1 VRIAAAP
8 ALARLAREML
18 SARASRNVRC
28 RIFSKGVHFMRAVLF
43 VFLFALTVAL
53 RTQAG
58 EPTIAD
64 DASTLLVRGIETAA
78 RGDVAAAEAS
88 LARAAEAFESSAT
101 LTDAERSRYV
111 SALNL
116 RASLLHAGG
125 RTREAEAVCRRALAA
140 SEAGRSP
147 RDTADTL
154 VLLAGMQL
162 DRGERGPAEQLAS
175 RALKLWET
183 FRGPA
188 DPEVARAL
196 SVLADVRAS
205 RGELTE
211 ADHLL
216 RRAARAAESR
226 RGSPAILAAVVA
238 RRGLLRL
245 HAGRYADAE
254 PLLEQGVELAEEA
267 LGPDHPALVRLT
279 QTLADC
285 YRLRNR
291 PSDARPLYE
300 RSIAMGERL
309 QGTAHVSLL
318 PSLTGL
324 MLVLERQDDLDGAAA
339 THARALVIATEHPDR
354 STWLPMLAA
363 FQERHRGRG
372 PQIVGTTTASAA
384 SLP

>member
-1 VRIAAAP
+1 
-8 ALARLAREML
+8 
-18 SARASRNVRC
+18 
-28 RIFSKGVHFMRAVLF
+28 MRALLF

-58 EPTIAD
+58 EPTVAE
-64 DASTLLVRGIETAA
+64 DASTLLVQGTETAA
-78 RGDVAAAEAS
+78 RGDVAAAEAA
-88 LARAAEAFESSAT
+88 LARAAEAFGSFGT
-101 LTDAERSRYV
+101 LTEAERSRYI

-116 RASLLHAGG
+116 RASLLHARG
-125 RTREAEAVCRRALAA
+125 RTGEAEAVCRRALAV

-154 VLLAGMQL
+154 VLLAGMHL
-162 DRGERGPAEQLAS
+162 DRGERGAADELAS
-175 RALKLWET
+175 RALKLWEKSG
-183 FRGPA
+183 GPA

-211 ADHLL
+211 ADGLL

-226 RGSPAILAAVVA
+226 LGSPAILAAVVA

-267 LGPDHPALVRLT
+267 LGSDHPALVRLT

-291 PSDARPLYE
+291 PADAQPLYE

-309 QGTAHVSLL
+309 QGNAHASLL

-324 MLVLERQDDLDGAAA
+324 MLVLERQDDLGGAAA
-339 THARALVIATEHPDR
+339 AHARALAIATEHSVR
-354 STWLPMLAA
+354 ATWLPMLVA
-363 FQERHRGRG
+363 FEERHRRRG